1 MVISV
6 RVFAPGTRGATPT
19 WGPAAGI
26 HQQRL
31 RQPVQFA
38 SLLVGSNG
46 PEANNLGTG
55 LGAGGITPIAVDG
68 RSFPYG
74 SDPAVIGAHKVGA
87 VICNGQWVQ
96 VNIQVPSDHP
106 AVGTGTNPGYWNLW
120 YGVGP
125 NPPPGTLSPWR
136 CSTWAARF
144 TSSRAPEG
152 GGWGV
157 PSPRPQEPGRR

>member
-1 MVISV
+1 MTNELPPAHHLLVPSGRTLVHLATARAAMVISV

-96 VNIQVPSDHP
+96 FNIQVPS
-106 AVGTGTNPGYWNLW
+106 
-120 YGVGP
+120 
-125 NPPPGTLSPWR
+125 
-136 CSTWAARF
+136 
-144 TSSRAPEG
+144 
-152 GGWGV
+152 
-157 PSPRPQEPGRR
+157 